1 MNSGVIDV
9 QLTDLV
15 PPGVRALAETMM
27 DQLRAGGLDPFSQK
41 ITAQDGTVIS
51 DGSRDLTSL
60 EILQMDRLC
69 DVVEGHIPAYEELLP
84 MSRRLVRELGV
95 YRDAILPETETQQ

>member
-1 MNSGVIDV
+1 M
-9 QLTDLV
+9 
-15 PPGVRALAETMM
+15 
-27 DQLRAGGLDPFSQK
+27 
-41 ITAQDGTVIS
+41 IS
-51 DGSRDLTSL
+51 DGSRALSSL